1 MNIVNILNGTQAE
14 GSGLLALIVLT
25 IVLAIYLAVRKKA
38 PIEQEIEETKEVK
51 NASPLDLNDEDATVA
66 SLVAAIEAREEFH
79 KNVQIISIRKV
90 N

>member
-1 MNIVNILNGTQAE
+1 MNIVNILNGTQTE
-14 GSGLLALIVLT
+14 GSGLLALIVLA